1 VQKKNLILGAALVL
15 VTQWSAAQTVWR
27 CGNGYS
33 QQPCEGG
40 SAVAAPH
47 TPTAAEA
54 TKAEGAAKSDAARA
68 EALEKARLAQEK
80 NAPKAIVIGPVEPA
94 AKPVA
99 DKRGTAPKA
108 GKLEQFT
115 AVAPGTGK
123 KKKSK

>member
-1 VQKKNLILGAALVL
+1 MPQKNLILGAVLALA
-15 VTQWSAAQTVWR
+15 SAGSLAQDVWR
-27 CGNGYS
+27 CGSSYS
-33 QQPCEGG
+33 QQPCTGG
-40 SAVAAPH
+40 SAVVTPH

-54 TKAEGAAKSDAARA
+54 AKAEGAAKSDAGRA

-80 NAPKAIVIGPVEPA
+80 NAPRAIVIGPVEPA

-99 DKRGTAPKA
+99 GKRGTAPKA